1 MVKLIQ
7 IEEKKMIPI
16 SLDKFCK
23 KYIQINKGENLENL
37 KERLKNA
44 VKRKKEGEKQQLRG

>member
-1 MVKLIQ
+1 
-7 IEEKKMIPI
+7 MIPI